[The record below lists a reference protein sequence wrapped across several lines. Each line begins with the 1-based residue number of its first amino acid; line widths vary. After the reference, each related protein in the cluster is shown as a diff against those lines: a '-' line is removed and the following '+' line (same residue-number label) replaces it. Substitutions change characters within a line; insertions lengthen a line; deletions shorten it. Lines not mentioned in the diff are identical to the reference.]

1 MLGPAELREIDEA
14 LSEERTDRARA
25 DHRSPY
31 VTTHFAVGMAM
42 TRAATAGLKA
52 HSLPHFPFKR

>member
-14 LSEERTDRARA
+14 MNEERAEGTRQVKT
-25 DHRSPY
+25 SPY
-31 VTTHFAVGMAM
+31 LSTHFAMGVAM

-52 HSLPHFPFKR
+52 HSLGFPAKR

>member
-14 LSEERTDRARA
+14 MNEERVEGTRSVKS
-25 DHRSPY
+25 SPY
-31 VTTHFAVGMAM
+31 LTTHYAVGVAM

-52 HSLPHFPFKR
+52 HSLSFPVKR